1 MAEFR
6 LLILGGTTEGRG
18 LARAAI
24 ERFGD
29 RLDVLS
35 SLAGVVDDPV
45 LPPGRV
51 RVGGFGGVEGLRRFL
66 RDERIDAMID
76 ATHPFARHMQANAAA
91 ACAADAVPRCRL
103 SRPPWAKQDG
113 DRWIAVGS
121 PADAAAAVPAL
132 GRRVFLALGA
142 RDLAP
147 FLTLADTWLLL
158 RGINPP
164 DRTLTNGRFLQ
175 ARGPFDLAAEEAL
188 LRDHRIDVVV
198 SRQSGGTGAGAKIEA
213 ARRLGLPV
221 VMIERPPPPA
231 PPLVATIADAMAW
244 LEPRIVLR
252 AEALATGAAGDAV

>member
-1 MAEFR
+1 VAEFR

-51 RVGGFGGVEGLRRFL
+51 RVGGFGGVVGLQRFL
-66 RDERIDAMID
+66 RAERIDALID

-91 ACAADAVPRCRL
+91 ACADAGVPRCRL
-103 SRPPWAKQDG
+103 SRPPWAQQKG
-113 DRWIAVGS
+113 DRWIAVAS
-121 PADAAAAVPAL
+121 PAEAAAAIPAL
-132 GRRVFLALGA
+132 GKRAFLALGA

-147 FLTLADTWLLL
+147 FLALADTWLLL

-164 DRTLTNGRFLQ
+164 DRPLANGLFLQ
-175 ARGPFDLAAEEAL
+175 ARGPFDLTAEEAL

-198 SRQSGGTGAGAKIEA
+198 SRQSGGTGAGAKIAA
-213 ARRLGLPV
+213 ARRLGLPAI
-221 VMIERPPPPA
+221 MMDRPPPPP
-231 PPLVATIADAMAW
+231 PPLVATIPDAITW
-244 LEPRIVLR
+244 LESRIAPP
-252 AEALATGAAGDAV
+252 AETLATGVAGDAV